1 MGFISTPVQL
11 TALRQLAH
19 LTIDQRTSAPAIALG
34 HLAVQT
40 PDEGGQISAAWACLP
55 DTRFDT
61 GPQPPTGRTLVAL
74 LRRGTRPT
82 ARGSSSISTG
92 PGDPRRRRNSLERM
106 TVG

>member
-1 MGFISTPVQL
+1 MGFISTPVRL

-19 LTIDQRTSAPAIALG
+19 LTVDQRTSAPAIALG

-61 GPQPPTGRTLVAL
+61 GSQPPTGRRLAAL
-74 LRRGTRPT
+74 LRW
-82 ARGSSSISTG
+82 
-92 PGDPRRRRNSLERM
+92 
-106 TVG
+106 